1 MRIYL
6 LVSIFFSL
14 ILITAAS
21 VQAED
26 DVFGIAS
33 LRDSMPQVWISAF
46 DENVQ
51 RMGENKDA
59 FIQAFSRL
67 DSVEK
72 KKAAVFLVAF
82 MPLVDLVA
90 IDADTLVHNIDYS
103 FKARSEFPWGKD
115 YPDDIFYHYVLPH
128 RVSQEPIEDFRPYF
142 FEKLK
147 ERLKKVYTL
156 ADATLEVN
164 KYADEV
170 IDYKPTQRRDQG
182 PFETLKSGYGRCEE
196 MMIFYMD
203 AARSV
208 GIPCRQAW
216 TPYWAHCDD
225 NHAWTEVWVGGKWY
239 FLGSCEYSPSLDSAW
254 FTNPAKRAALV
265 MSVPYGLPDKSTLK
279 EELYRYEDKI
289 PDKYAVIN
297 STANYAMPGELKV
310 TATDAE
316 GKPLVKANVYIYVFN
331 YGALRPIARLVT
343 DDNGTARITIG
354 EGRFFVSAGDEK
366 SGGGRLV
373 NIKSSKVT
381 EVTIKPTEGAVL
393 KGYNELKPSKVK

>member
-6 LVSIFFSL
+6 IVLPII
-14 ILITAAS
+14 ILACMT
-21 VQAED
+21 VGVRAED
-26 DVFGIAS
+26 DPFGIAS
-33 LRDSMPQVWISAF
+33 LRNSMPPIWVQAF

-51 RMGENKDA
+51 RMGENKDI
-59 FIQAFSRL
+59 FLQAFARL
-67 DSVEK
+67 DSPEK

-90 IDADTLVHNIDYS
+90 MDTDTLVHNIDYA
-103 FKARSEFPWGKD
+103 FKAREDFPWGKD

-128 RVSQEPIEDFRPYF
+128 RVSQEPIEDFRPF
-142 FEKLK
+142 FYDQLK
-147 ERLKKVYTL
+147 NRLKKTMTL

-164 KYADEV
+164 KYSDEM
-170 IDYKPTQRRDQG
+170 IDYKPTQSRDQG

-208 GIPCRQAW
+208 GIPVRQAW

-239 FLGSCEYSPSLDSAW
+239 FLGSCEYAPSLNDAW

-265 MSVPYGLPDKSTLK
+265 MSVPYGLPDKDTFK

-289 PDKYAVIN
+289 PDKFAVIN
-297 STANYAMPGELKV
+297 STANYTTPGKLKV
-310 TATDAE
+310 TLLGSD
-316 GKPLVKANVYIYVFN
+316 GQPLAKSNIFIYVFN
-331 YGALRPIARLVT
+331 YGALRSIARLIT
-343 DDNGTARITIG
+343 DENGLAQITIG
-354 EGRFFVSAGDEK
+354 EGRFFVSGGDDK
-366 SGGGRLV
+366 SGGGKLV
-373 NIKSSKVT
+373 NVKSGKAVSI
-381 EVTIKPTEGAVL
+381 TIKPTEGPVL
-393 KGYNELKPSKVK
+393 SGYNMLKPSKVK